1 MGITIGIDLG
11 TTNCCVCYISQSDRI
26 IVPNPEGGRTTPSV
40 VAFAEDSQRL
50 VGALA
55 RRQAE
60 TNPENTIFAVKRLMG
75 RRFDDPLVQRIGES
89 TPYRIVESEKGD
101 AWVDV
106 RGELYSPPQISS
118 FILRE
123 LKRMADEHT
132 GEEITQAVITVPAY
146 FNDAQ
151 RQATRDAGRIAGL
164 EVLRIVNEPTAA
176 ALAYG
181 IDQSK
186 DMKIAVYDFGGGT
199 FDISILDLSD
209 GMFTVL
215 STSGDTFLGGEDF
228 DYAIIDWLVND
239 FEQKEGIDLR
249 DDNIAM
255 QRLKE
260 EAENA
265 KMELSTTDSTE
276 IKLPFIASGDDGPK
290 HLDATLDR
298 KTYEGLV
305 LSLVERSLEPCGTAL
320 RDAQVAKKDID
331 VVLLVGGMTRMPLIR
346 QKVGMWFQKEV
357 DNSVNPD
364 EIVAIGACLQAGIV
378 KGELKDI
385 ILMDVTPLT
394 LGLETYGGVFT
405 PVVPKNTTIPYEY
418 TEVFST
424 TVDNQEMVRIVLG
437 QGERA
442 MSADNKKLAEFELHG
457 IPPAPRGVPKVE
469 LKILIDVNGIVS
481 VRATDLGTMR
491 EQSMTVMA
499 DGGLSED
506 QIAAMIDEGS
516 THAEKDKYN
525 KRVTELQNKTR
536 GLIYQT
542 ERSLAQYGEYL
553 EDDERLEIREDVET
567 VKELLQDGANADE
580 LESIISSL
588 EASAYRLAE
597 AMYSSLNLEES
608 DEAVENES
616 TENTKPKAIAD
627 EDIPRMTTGSVVEIV
642 DED

>member
-11 TTNCCVCYISQSDRI
+11 TTNCCVCYIEQSDRI

-75 RRFDDPLVQRIGES
+75 RRFDDPLVQRISES
-89 TPYRIVESEKGD
+89 TPYQIVESEKGD
-101 AWVDV
+101 AWVKV
-106 RGELYSPPQISS
+106 RDELYSPPQVSS

-123 LKRMADEHT
+123 LKRMADEFS
-132 GEEITQAVITVPAY
+132 GEDITQAVITVPAY
-146 FNDAQ
+146 FNDSQ
-151 RQATRDAGRIAGL
+151 RQATRDAGKIAGL

-215 STSGDTFLGGEDF
+215 STAGDTFLGGEDF
-228 DYAIIDWLVND
+228 DYAIIDWLVED
-239 FEQKEGIDLR
+239 FKEKEGIDLR

-265 KMELSTTDSTE
+265 KMELSTIDSTD
-276 IKLPFIASGDDGPK
+276 IKLPFVASGDNGPK

-298 KTYEGLV
+298 QTYEGLV
-305 LSLVERSLEPCGTAL
+305 SHLVEKSLDPCGNAL
-320 RDAQVAKKDID
+320 REAQISKKDID

-346 QKVGMWFQKEV
+346 KKVSIWFQKEV

-364 EIVAIGACLQAGIV
+364 EIVAIGACLQASIV

-394 LGLETYGGVFT
+394 LGVETQGGVFT
-405 PVVPKNTTIPYEY
+405 PVIPKNTTIPYEY

-424 TVDNQEMVRIVLG
+424 TMDNQEMVRIHLA
-437 QGERA
+437 QGERS
-442 MSADNKKLAEFELHG
+442 MIADNKKLAEFELHG
-457 IPPAPRGVPKVE
+457 IPPAPRGIPKIE
-469 LKILIDVNGIVS
+469 LKILIDVNGIVN

-491 EQSMTVMA
+491 EHSVIVMA
-499 DGGLSED
+499 DGGLSEEE
-506 QIAAMIDEGS
+506 IESMIDEG
-516 THAEKDKYN
+516 TQHAEQDKDN
-525 KRVTELQNKTR
+525 KRVTELQNKTH

-553 EDDERLEIREDVET
+553 QEDERLEIREDIET
-567 VKELLQDGANADE
+567 VRDLLGAGANAEE
-580 LESIISSL
+580 LEAIISSL

-597 AMYSSLNLEES
+597 AMYSSLDIDTSEEES
-608 DEAVENES
+608 DPTVEG
-616 TENTKPKAIAD
+616 ENPVKLI
-627 EDIPRMTTGSVVEIV
+627 TGSVVEI
-642 DED
+642 DEEDD